1 MSNKYF
7 NPIYVGMT
15 ETEKQKNIRM
25 NYYQTKGKL
34 KASIKARC
42 KRFGFDKEL
51 FKDCKSVDE
60 LNDKVKN
67 ELAKQGY
74 SSLDISRL
82 FIVRKS
88 TYTQRKST

>member
-15 ETEKQKNIRM
+15 ETEKQKNIRL
-25 NYYQTKGKL
+25 NYYNTKGKL

-42 KRFGFDKEL
+42 NRFGFDKEL

-82 FIVRKS
+82 FVVRKS
-88 TYTQRKST
+88 TYTKRKSP